1 MTSKCSVEKN
11 FFFSDTVL
19 SYGRCNLINQDL
31 LDDLD
36 FYKERNIGVI
46 NASPLGKKCAL
57 EK

>member
-1 MTSKCSVEKN
+1 MDQILSFYS
-11 FFFSDTVL
+11 FSDTVL

-46 NASPLGKKCAL
+46 NASPLSKKCAL

>member
-1 MTSKCSVEKN
+1 MPQIN
-11 FFFSDTVL
+11 FNDIKMQCRKKYFFSDTVL

-46 NASPLGKKCAL
+46 NASPLGI
-57 EK
+57 

>member
-1 MTSKCSVEKN
+1 MYLMDQLLSFYS
-11 FFFSDTVL
+11 FSDTVL

-36 FYKERNIGVI
+36 FYTSRTPGAI